1 MVESKIQS
9 EVEAGRLVGPLSL
22 SWRQVLQCRP
32 LGLVPKAQPGRFR
45 TIVNLSSPR
54 DSVNSGISEE
64 ICSVS
69 YATLDDVVGLIKRL
83 GPMTQLVKWTLKMRT
98 RWYLSIHMI
107 SNSWLLYGART
118 FMLIAVLPLNSTQP
132 PRSSQR
138 WLMHWL
144 GPFTQGGF
152 DICFTTWTLLVPQA
166 LSRDCH

>member
-1 MVESKIQS
+1 MCGGV

-69 YATLDDVVGLIKRL
+69 YATLDD
-83 GPMTQLVKWTLKMRT
+83 
-98 RWYLSIHMI
+98 
-107 SNSWLLYGART
+107 WLA
-118 FMLIAVLPLNSTQP
+118 
-132 PRSSQR
+132 
-138 WLMHWL
+138 
-144 GPFTQGGF
+144 
-152 DICFTTWTLLVPQA
+152 
-166 LSRDCH
+166 